1 MKPSPSENIVEFVNQ
16 GAFLNQVEFSNNGT
30 LDSLTGA
37 PAPKVFFE
45 NLAREISKS
54 KRKFQP
60 ISIVMVQVLPDFA
73 LAPDKVLVGNAKALT
88 KKVQIETKKVQ
99 NKNDIN
105 IRGSAYERELILVG
119 RCLKSNMRSGDFYSR
134 IADNGFWICLQGD
147 AIDAQNAVNR
157 FALKISEAKNIENK
171 LARKIAGKN
180 NPQEE
185 KNLLAGR
192 KLIKNNASINNKPSS
207 VFAIC
212 EWDGRVNEA
221 EWVQK
226 IDLLYFNS

>member
-1 MKPSPSENIVEFVNQ
+1 MKPSPSENIVEFLNQ

-73 LAPDKVLVGNAKALT
+73 LAPDKVLVETSNT
-88 KKVQIETKKVQ
+88 KNKNVQ
-99 NKNDIN
+99 NKSNIN

-119 RCLKSNMRSGDFYSR
+119 RCLKSNMRGGDFYSR

-157 FALKISEAKNIENK
+157 FALKISEAKNLENK

-185 KNLLAGR
+185 KNLLADR
-192 KLIKNNASINNKPSS
+192 HLIKDKPSINDKLSISDKSSS